1 MSLSSQISQT
11 TIEAGITITHL
22 PHINPTG
29 SSFGS
34 FLSRKEQEKT
44 LLKLTTQ
51 KEVKKAWKTTLIR
64 YMMKTKYKFLR
75 DLRR

>member
-1 MSLSSQISQT
+1 MSLPSQT
-11 TIEAGITITHL
+11 SQNPNEAGITTTHL

-44 LLKLTTQ
+44 PLKLTTPRRNDEKDQ
-51 KEVKKAWKTTLIR
+51 RIYKKP
-64 YMMKTKYKFLR
+64 
-75 DLRR
+75 